1 MRIIILIL
9 FVFISCKNEDTV
21 STKKIIA
28 KENKIINEN
37 KKYIQHDSEDKF
49 KTKHWRL
56 HGVDG
61 ALVILLHTKSIKMY

>member
-1 MRIIILIL
+1 MQPKLLIKTEH
-9 FVFISCKNEDTV
+9 KNKYKHWVNRPITV
-21 STKKIIA
+21 YNFTV
-28 KENKIINEN
+28 IINEN